1 LFRRSRRAIASA
13 QFLTPVIRMNR
24 LRELVRSDPPK
35 RSILPDWIARYLSV
49 GIVTADPDV
58 ARRQRIT
65 NVAAFAT
72 AANAASHGVINS
84 FYDFHGLA
92 IVNVYN
98 VTMTLLALSLPQLH
112 RFGPNVT
119 AIALVSAI
127 IIGQV
132 FVVFA
137 LGLASDLHIYYTLA
151 GAMLLFFGIDSW
163 RLFLGF
169 FLLTVAVLLFVLN
182 YAPIDGFVL
191 PQDGMLRDLLSS
203 HAMINTITINAVIIF
218 YALFALRAAERE
230 LQDQYARSEALVTA
244 IMPAPIAARLKA
256 GNETRIADRVECLSV
271 MFADL
276 TGFTEAARDRD
287 PGEVVGLLDGV
298 VRDFEDLCE
307 RYGVEK
313 IKTVGDGLIAVA
325 GLEGDATQGA
335 ISIGKLALKLNE
347 NTARGLK
354 LGNSTLHFRIGLHCG
369 PAMAGVI
376 GGTRFSYDVWGDAV
390 NIAARMEMFGEG
402 RRIHVSQTFRD
413 LTAGAFAFD
422 ERGPVEIKGIGEIR
436 TYFLVSERK

>member
-1 LFRRSRRAIASA
+1 
-13 QFLTPVIRMNR
+13 MNR
-24 LRELVRSDPPK
+24 LRDLVRSTPPK
-35 RSILPDWIARYLSV
+35 GSILPAWLARYLSV
-49 GIVTADPDV
+49 GIVTSDPDI

-92 IVNVYN
+92 VVNVYN
-98 VTMTLLALSLPQLH
+98 VIMTVLALLIPQLH
-112 RFGPNVT
+112 RFGANV
-119 AIALVSAI
+119 AGIALVSII

-169 FLLTVAVLLFVLN
+169 FVLTAAVLLFLLN

-218 YALFALRAAERE
+218 YALYALRTAERE
-230 LQDQYARSEALVTA
+230 LQEQYARSEALVTA

-256 GNETRIADRVECLSV
+256 GNEARIADRVECLSV

-287 PGEVVGLLDGV
+287 PGEVVGLLDDV

-325 GLEGDATQGA
+325 GLDGDAAKGA
-335 ISIGKLALKLNE
+335 AAVGRLALKLIE

-354 LGNSTLHFRIGLHCG
+354 LGDATLYFRVGLHCG
-369 PAMAGVI
+369 PVMAGVI

-390 NIAARMEMFGEG
+390 NIASRLEAFGEG
-402 RRIHVSQTFRD
+402 GRIQVSETFRD
-413 LTAGAFAFD
+413 LTQDVFTFEA
-422 ERGPVEIKGIGEIR
+422 RGPIEIKGIGEIR
-436 TYFLVSERK
+436 TYFLEASRK

>member
-1 LFRRSRRAIASA
+1 
-13 QFLTPVIRMNR
+13 MNR
-24 LRELVRSDPPK
+24 LRDLVRSEPPK
-35 RSILPDWIARYLSV
+35 ASILPDWIARYLSV
-49 GIVTADPDV
+49 GIVTGDPEI

-92 IVNVYN
+92 IVNAYN
-98 VTMTLLALSLPQLH
+98 VIMTVLALLVPRLH
-112 RFGPNVT
+112 RFGPNV
-119 AIALVSAI
+119 AGIALVSI
-127 IIGQV
+127 IIVGQV
-132 FVVFA
+132 FIVEA

-163 RLFLGF
+163 RLFLLF
-169 FLLTVAVLLFVLN
+169 FFITVAVLLALLN
-182 YAPIDGFVL
+182 YAPVDGFVL

-218 YALFALRAAERE
+218 YALYALRTAERE
-230 LQDQYARSEALVTA
+230 LQEQYARSEALVTA

-256 GNETRIADRVECLSV
+256 GTETRIADRVECLSV

-287 PGEVVGLLDGV
+287 PGEVVGFLDNV
-298 VRDFEDLCE
+298 VRDFEELCE

-325 GLEGDATQGA
+325 GLDGDAAKGAVAIGRLALELNQNTAGRLKLGDAT
-335 ISIGKLALKLNE
+335 LY
-347 NTARGLK
+347 
-354 LGNSTLHFRIGLHCG
+354 FRIGLHCG
-369 PAMAGVI
+369 PVMAGVI

-390 NIAARMEMFGEG
+390 NIASRMEAYGEG
-402 RRIHVSQTFRD
+402 GRIHVSQAFRD
-413 LTAGAFAFD
+413 LTGNAFGFE
-422 ERGPVEIKGIGEIR
+422 ERGPVEIKGVGDIR
-436 TYFLVSERK
+436 TYFLTAERK

>member
-1 LFRRSRRAIASA
+1 
-13 QFLTPVIRMNR
+13 MNR
-24 LRELVRSDPPK
+24 LRDLVRSEKPK
-35 RSILPDWIARYLSV
+35 GSILPAWLARYLSV
-49 GIVTADPDV
+49 GIVTSDPEV

-65 NVAAFAT
+65 NVAAYAT
-72 AANAASHGVINS
+72 AANAASHGVINA

-98 VTMTLLALSLPQLH
+98 VMMTVLALFLPRLH

-127 IIGQV
+127 IVGQL

-163 RLFLGF
+163 RLFLVF
-169 FLLTVAVLLFVLN
+169 FLITIAVLLFVLN

-203 HAMINTITINAVIIF
+203 HAMINTIVINAVIIF
-218 YALFALRAAERE
+218 YALYALRAAERD
-230 LQDQYARSEALVTA
+230 LQEQYARSEALVTA
-244 IMPAPIAARLKA
+244 IMPQPIAARLKA
-256 GNETRIADRVECLSV
+256 GHETRIADRVECLSV

-287 PGEVVGLLDGV
+287 PGEVVGLLDDV
-298 VRDFEDLCE
+298 VRDFEDLCA

-325 GLEGDATQGA
+325 GLDGDAKKGA
-335 ISIGKLALKLNE
+335 TAIGRLALQLNE
-347 NTARGLK
+347 ITANGLK
-354 LGNSTLHFRIGLHCG
+354 LGNAMLHFRIGLHCG

-376 GGTRFSYDVWGDAV
+376 GSTRFSYDVWGDAV
-390 NIAARMEMFGEG
+390 NIASRMETFGEG
-402 RRIHVSQTFRD
+402 KRIHVSQAFRD
-413 LTAGAFAFD
+413 LTEEAFAF
-422 ERGPVEIKGIGEIR
+422 EARGLVEIKGIGEIE
-436 TYFLVSERK
+436 TYFLTAARK

>member
-1 LFRRSRRAIASA
+1 
-13 QFLTPVIRMNR
+13 MNR
-24 LRELVRSDPPK
+24 LRDLVRSEPPK
-35 RSILPDWIARYLSV
+35 GSILPAWIARYLSV
-49 GIVTADPDV
+49 GIVTTDPEV

-65 NVAAFAT
+65 NVAALAT

-92 IVNVYN
+92 VVNIYN
-98 VTMTLLALSLPQLH
+98 VIITLLALSIPQLH
-112 RFGPNVT
+112 RFGANAAGIV
-119 AIALVSAI
+119 LVSI
-127 IIGQV
+127 ILVGQL
-132 FVVFA
+132 FIVFA

-151 GAMLLFFGIDSW
+151 GAMLLFFGIDNW

-169 FLLTVAVLLFVLN
+169 FLLTAAVLLFVLN

-218 YALFALRAAERE
+218 YALYALRTAERE
-230 LQDQYARSEALVTA
+230 LQEQYARSESLVTA

-256 GNETRIADRVECLSV
+256 GTEARIADRVECLSV

-287 PGEVVGLLDGV
+287 PGEVVGFLDGV
-298 VRDFEDLCE
+298 VRDFESLCE

-325 GLEGDATQGA
+325 GLEGEAKTGA
-335 ISIGKLALKLNE
+335 IAVGKLALQLIE
-347 NTARGLK
+347 NTAGGLK
-354 LGNSTLHFRIGLHCG
+354 LGNAMLYFRIGLHCG

-390 NIAARMEMFGEG
+390 NIASRMETFGEG
-402 RRIHVSQTFRD
+402 KRIQVSEDFRK
-413 LTAGAFAFD
+413 LTESAFVFEA
-422 ERGPVEIKGIGEIR
+422 RGPVEIKGIGEIS
-436 TYFLVSERK
+436 TYFLIAERK